1 MKQNETLL
9 HLASFM
15 ENCNSKDLVCDRV
28 ISHYSDCIEEFADD
42 AIAFL
47 KRTLSNPEIRTSRIS
62 LVIDFEK
69 MKNPEYWLNNY
80 IFNCLPTG
88 KSDALKKKFELLT
101 SLIREL
107 EIKKKNVDPRLAES
121 FFKRM
126 MARVDRKKLLLDYQ
140 IWRANPR
147 HLTLDQLKK
156 KQIQLT
162 AELLMKGVLAYDE
175 SPTMDELKYVR
186 VDLVQQG
193 MACDKPLPKDFDKE
207 CAKIRRYSYWV
218 GKEQEMFMIDYHLI
232 YILLYQYCF
241 VKLTKKQRLALFEY
255 DVQLKML
262 HEDMVKVK
270 PELAVYL
277 HTTKRERPIS
287 RQQEPAEELFHFI
300 HPLIDET
307 EEWRIHNVV
316 KRLVTRQG
324 IQMICLYLLQM
335 MKENKILLPPNPSV
349 AYAELVRMG
358 MPCGEGFTES
368 TFRKYYRNK

>member
-1 MKQNETLL
+1 
-9 HLASFM
+9 
-15 ENCNSKDLVCDRV
+15 
-28 ISHYSDCIEEFADD
+28 
-42 AIAFL
+42 
-47 KRTLSNPEIRTSRIS
+47 
-62 LVIDFEK
+62 
-69 MKNPEYWLNNY
+69 
-80 IFNCLPTG
+80 
-88 KSDALKKKFELLT
+88 
-101 SLIREL
+101 
-107 EIKKKNVDPRLAES
+107 
-121 FFKRM
+121 M
-126 MARVDRKKLLLDYQ
+126 MARLDRKKLLLDYQ

-262 HEDMVKVK
+262 HVDMVKVK

-277 HTTKRERPIS
+277 HTTKREQPVN
-287 RQQEPAEELFHFI
+287 RQSEPAEELFHFI
-300 HPLIDET
+300 HPEI
-307 EEWRIHNVV
+307 EEEEAWRIHKAI
-316 KRLVTRQG
+316 KRLVLYQKVPE
-324 IQMICLYLLQM
+324 ICAYLKRLAE
-335 MKENKILLPPNPSV
+335 KDKLLLPPNPSFV
-349 AYAELVRMG
+349 YDELVRLG
-358 MPCGEGFTES
+358 MPKEDGYSE
-368 TFRKYYRNK
+368 KYFAACYKK